1 MANKINKVTA
11 AVIQAMKKRS
21 ALGLPDRPSEAGL
34 TPTQIKTAFADFVTG
49 PTQSALAEIDRVAT
63 EVTAVLSKL
72 FEGVYDELPTDLA
85 RFENDDKII
94 LTNGSIYKYNA
105 NQGAFVKTNDE
116 LESIVSAHIAASR
129 QVGETII
136 TYQNGVI
143 VSMSSDNVVE
153 TIEYDINGEVEK
165 VTSTY
170 ADGKVY
176 EETYTKDVNGNITK
190 IMKVEVI

>member
-11 AVIQAMKKRS
+11 AVIQAMKKKS

-116 LESIVSAHIAASR
+116 LESIVNEIQQEVR
-129 QVGETII
+129 DL
-136 TYQNGVI
+136 
-143 VSMSSDNVVE
+143 DN
-153 TIEYDINGEVEK
+153 Y
-165 VTSTY
+165 
-170 ADGKVY
+170 
-176 EETYTKDVNGNITK
+176 YTKTEIDAMIGDIETLLEG
-190 IMKVEVI
+190 I